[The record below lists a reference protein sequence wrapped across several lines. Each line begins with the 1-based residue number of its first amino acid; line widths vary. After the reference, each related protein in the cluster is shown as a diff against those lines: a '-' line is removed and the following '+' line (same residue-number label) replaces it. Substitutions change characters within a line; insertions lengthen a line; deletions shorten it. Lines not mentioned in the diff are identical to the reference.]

1 MKIVIIGAGE
11 VGYHIAK
18 ALYQTNDVVIVDQ
31 NEEACARADELD
43 VHVIHGNGANVSIL
57 HEALENAGLLVAVTG
72 SDEVNIVAC
81 MASKLTVHDATKLKT
96 VARVSNPDYI
106 DKPVAKR
113 PKIGIDI
120 MVCPELTLASEVAEI
135 LAIPSAIDAEL
146 FADGKVE
153 MMEFVVPSDH
163 KIVGKQMQ
171 DLHLANCCIVSALF
185 RDAEVIIPHGGD
197 VIESND
203 HIVVIGKPAAMKEV
217 RDLFGEKT
225 GKRSK
230 VMIIGGGVVGFY
242 LAKMVANSELNG
254 QFDLKII
261 ESDKDRSLE
270 IAEELPDVLVL
281 NGDGTDINLLKEE
294 GISEMDVVIS
304 VTNSDEKNLLCAL
317 LAKQLGVKKVIA
329 RSDRSDYVSLFEM
342 VGVDSAVS
350 PRQATVNE
358 VLKLTFGQG
367 IESITTI
374 EGEKAEIVEYT
385 ASKKSKIVGKPL
397 KNVKFPSGA
406 IISMVVHN
414 GNTVVPRGEY
424 VIKEGDRVV
433 VFCLQSA
440 NAEVERLFK

>member
-18 ALYQTNDVVIVDQ
+18 ALYQTNDVVVIDQ
-31 NEEACARADELD
+31 NEEACERADELD
-43 VHVIHGNGANVSIL
+43 VHVLHGNGANVSIL
-57 HEALENAGLLVAVTG
+57 QNVLEGAGLLVAVTG

-81 MASKLTVHDATKLKT
+81 MASKLIVKDNDKLKT

-113 PKIGIDI
+113 SQIGIDI
-120 MVCPELTLASEVAEI
+120 MVCPELSLASEVARI
-135 LAIPSAIDAEL
+135 LAIPSAIDADY
-146 FADGKVE
+146 FAGGKVE
-153 MMEFVVPSDH
+153 MMEFVVPDDH
-163 KIVGKQMQ
+163 FLVDKPMQ
-171 DLHLANCCIVSALF
+171 ELHLANCCIVSALF
-185 RDAEVIIPHGGD
+185 RDSEVIIPHGKDIIKG
-197 VIESND
+197 ND

-217 RDLFGEKT
+217 RDMFGEKV

-230 VMIIGGGVVGFY
+230 VMIIGGGIVGFY
-242 LAKMVANSELNG
+242 LAKLVAKSE
-254 QFDLKII
+254 FDLKII
-261 ESDKDRSLE
+261 ESDKERSAA

-294 GISEMDVVIS
+294 GVSEMDVVIS
-304 VTNSDEKNLLCAL
+304 VTNSDEKNLLCSL

-385 ASKKSKIVGKPL
+385 TSKKSKIVGKPL
-397 KNVKFPSGA
+397 KSVKFPAGA
-406 IISMVVHN
+406 IVSMVVHK

-424 VIKEGDRVV
+424 VIEEGDRVV
-433 VFCLQSA
+433 VFSLQSA
-440 NAEVERLFK
+440 NAEVEKLFK